1 MCTTDE
7 EVRNKFCEIKCIVFK
22 INIQTLLY
30 GSILFDKRNS
40 FLTQPSIL
48 STDRFE
54 KPII

>member
-40 FLTQPSIL
+40 FLTQPSI
-48 STDRFE
+48 F
-54 KPII
+54 IH